1 MKTESKDLGMETHPG
16 EGVMKKF
23 PHNRKPF
30 HRRVCM
36 ELWNLRGRHNWE
48 KNKQIN
54 TEYTLTAANS
64 GEAA

>member
-1 MKTESKDLGMETHPG
+1 MKTESKDLGMDTHPG

-30 HRRVCM
+30 HRQVCM
-36 ELWNLRGRHNWE
+36 ELWNPREWHNWE
-48 KNKQIN
+48 KTNKQTQN
-54 TEYTLTAANS
+54 TRLTAANS